1 MERFNV
7 FNFLLISD
15 GEDEEEE
22 SDEDEEGDDDDD
34 ESDKE
39 AGIDE
44 DFRDRIKAAMG
55 KHAADEDDDDNVSYC
70 SSYFVKC
77 YYSGYNFK
85 PCLVVKKPNG

>member
-1 MERFNV
+1 VERDNV
-7 FNFLLISD
+7 FYFLLISD

-22 SDEDEEGDDDDD
+22 SDEDEEGDDDD

-77 YYSGYNFK
+77 YYYRI
-85 PCLVVKKPNG
+85 